1 MSDMIR
7 CRILARTGFL
17 VVCLVSQYPV
27 SAAQTG
33 MKQITCGGKTHALYP
48 ATFKEKPDI
57 PSPCRAGDGI
67 EVLTVRTEQND
78 YSLIPVTITPGITVR
93 PWEAPLEIDREDFP
107 TLARTGLHSEAELD
121 QARSITGRPVAE
133 ITELGHPGRLSISG
147 FLAEDED
154 ILSVIKGDNRLVA
167 RLGLTHAGMAR
178 PLLHVCNLLRELYQE
193 TGAEHTNDVFYGG
206 KRVTLTVQFS
216 RGGQK
221 SIFRDG
227 LDGAWTI
234 RIRRDL
240 EENELAFLNRTYAHL
255 ESARRD
261 TLVKQLTEMLM
272 GEIQPFY
279 IYRYGF
285 YEGHTAWRTD
295 PVVIAF
301 IFGFKSIQEIEAAFA
316 RQLPEVLT
324 QHFVSDSLPSP
335 PFPQGCRRRTAGT
348 DPDTSKR

>member
-7 CRILARTGFL
+7 CRFLARAGFL

-33 MKQITCGGKTHALYP
+33 MKQITCGGKTLALYP

-57 PSPCRAGDGI
+57 PSPCRAGDGM

-78 YSLIPVTITPGITVR
+78 YALIPVTITPGITVR

-107 TLARTGLHSEAELD
+107 TLARTGRHSEAELD
-121 QARSITGRPVAE
+121 QVRSITGRPVAE
-133 ITELGHPGRLSISG
+133 ITELGRPGRLSISG
-147 FLAEDED
+147 FLTEDED
-154 ILSVIKGDNRLVA
+154 VLSVIKGDNRLVA
-167 RLGLTHAGMAR
+167 RLGLTHTGMAR
-178 PLLHVCNLLRELYQE
+178 PLLQVCNLLRELYQE

-206 KRVTLTVQFS
+206 KRLTLTVQFS

-221 SIFRDG
+221 SIFQDG

-240 EENELAFLNRTYAHL
+240 EENELAFLNRAYAHL

-301 IFGFKSIQEIEAAFA
+301 IFGVKSIQEIEAAFA

-324 QHFVSDSLPSP
+324 QHFVSDS
-335 PFPQGCRRRTAGT
+335 R
-348 DPDTSKR
+348 